1 MMKKILLSII
11 TMAIVASNS
20 AYAANSTQ
28 KDILV
33 EVEISEPLILTK
45 ADGSPFNSIQLEYN
59 SGRWNGMIGY
69 HARYYPAKFT
79 AEQPIKIT
87 ATQGTKIK
95 ISLAEN
101 FYMSDIKGGNGLLSP
116 DVFIDENILQ
126 DVDDDHE
133 FTPDKGVQE
142 LRVEAEVLE
151 DAKPG
156 DKYTGVLKLV
166 MESVP

>member
-1 MMKKILLSII
+1 MMKKTLFSII
-11 TMAIVASNS
+11 TMVIVTSSS
-20 AYAANSTQ
+20 AYAAHSLQ

-33 EVEISEPLILTK
+33 EAEISEPLILTK
-45 ADGSPFNSIQLEYN
+45 ADGSPFNGIQLEYKPEK
-59 SGRWNGMIGY
+59 WNGIGS
-69 HARYYPAKFT
+69 HLMFSPAKLT
-79 AEQPIKIT
+79 VKQPIKIT
-87 ATQGTKIK
+87 ANQGVRVKL
-95 ISLAEN
+95 SLAEN

-116 DVFIDENILQ
+116 DVFIDENMLQ
-126 DVDDDHE
+126 GVDDDHE

-142 LRVEAEVLE
+142 LRVEAEVPE